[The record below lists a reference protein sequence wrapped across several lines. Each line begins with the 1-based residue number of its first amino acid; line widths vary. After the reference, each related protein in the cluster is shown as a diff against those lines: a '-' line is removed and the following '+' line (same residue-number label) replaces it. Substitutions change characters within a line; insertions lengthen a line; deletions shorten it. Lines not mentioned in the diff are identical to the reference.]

1 MRQADPNAPEKPK
14 RTPNAYQ
21 LFMANERLEM
31 KKENIEMGPKDLM
44 SEIGRRWKAL
54 EEAKKE
60 PWKQQ
65 AERLKTNAA
74 QDAEINAEKGLPRP
88 AEAASSAPPA
98 EQCPAPHQ
106 LLPSAAI
113 RNHDE
118 PSVCAKKIDV
128 VL

>member
-1 MRQADPNAPEKPK
+1 MRQTDPNAPEKPK

-60 PWKQQ
+60 SWKQQ
-65 AERLKTNAA
+65 ADRLKTNAA
-74 QDAEINAEKGLPRP
+74 QDAEINAQNGLPRP

-98 EQCPAPHQ
+98 EGAEEPKKKKKKKKKKADADGV
-106 LLPSAAI
+106 AA
-113 RNHDE
+113 
-118 PSVCAKKIDV
+118 
-128 VL
+128 

>member
-74 QDAEINAEKGLPRP
+74 QDAEINAQKGLPRP
-88 AEAASSAPPA
+88 AEAAASSAPPA
-98 EQCPAPHQ
+98 EGAEEPKKKKKKKADANGV
-106 LLPSAAI
+106 AA
-113 RNHDE
+113 
-118 PSVCAKKIDV
+118 
-128 VL
+128 